1 VAAVLADLTN
11 AGGPVDGRKEMMMF
25 DFLVYVLTV
34 VWGN

>member
-1 VAAVLADLTN
+1 VAAVLAHVTK
-11 AGGPVDGRKEMMMF
+11 AGGPVDGRKETMMF